1 MNTARNDRQRIQTF
15 PWSGRQWA
23 LRPKAL
29 ETARFHVP
37 VRKVYRFTVI
47 VSGVPT
53 RKQIDALV
61 ALPGKQT
68 VERNVRPGNGKITF
82 ERTHDDPVRAVLSAV
97 DDLDAVGLR
106 ALRVIHDDWVT
117 LGGIASRIGRSREAV
132 RLWAIGQIGP
142 GGFPPP
148 LNPNQN
154 TSFYSWVEVS
164 TWLRQR
170 LGMSIPSGAP
180 GLVIAD
186 LIIRLRTLDHQA
198 T

>member
-1 MNTARNDRQRIQTF
+1 MQTE
-15 PWSGRQWA
+15 QWTPR
-23 LRPKAL
+23 LRAL

-37 VRKVYRFTVI
+37 VRMAHRFTVI

-53 RKQIDALV
+53 PQQIKAVV
-61 ALPGKQT
+61 ALPGELT
-68 VERNVRPGNGKITF
+68 VQRNVHQGNGTVTF
-82 ERTHDDPVRAVLSAV
+82 ERVHEDPVCAVLSAV
-97 DDLDAVGLR
+97 DDLDAVGLHT
-106 ALRVIHDDWVT
+106 LRVIHDDWVT

-132 RLWAIGQIGP
+132 RLWATGQVGP

-148 LNPNQN
+148 LNPNRD

-170 LGMSIPSGAP
+170 LEMSVPGADP

-186 LIIRLRTLDHQA
+186 LVIRLRSLEHRA